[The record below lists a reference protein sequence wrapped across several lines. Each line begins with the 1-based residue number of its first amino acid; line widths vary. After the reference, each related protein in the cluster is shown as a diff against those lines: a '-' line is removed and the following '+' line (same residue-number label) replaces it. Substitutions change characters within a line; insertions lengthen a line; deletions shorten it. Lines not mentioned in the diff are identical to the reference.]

1 MNLAF
6 FYFPFLFSD
15 FFFVFDFLFLLLF
28 SRFSYS
34 CANSSCACGQTGNHS
49 DSGLIDNQNV
59 IKYRTPQA
67 LPQKNNMRSKTDSI
81 APFNEHKSHATRMKA
96 TGTVIATDEPIY
108 VNRIQNQSVNYTNNT
123 NNNNTNNNTINDND
137 YYNSIVNHELIK
149 ANESI
154 IINASK
160 MKSNHKLMGKP
171 PSGEKYLRSFFG
183 LSLDEREMPIT
194 RERSKP
200 LQSNCN
206 TKRSVGDAKKT
217 PKLVGSPKLLRATS
231 TCDAYPNRGRN
242 R

>member
-1 MNLAF
+1 M
-6 FYFPFLFSD
+6 
-15 FFFVFDFLFLLLF
+15 
-28 SRFSYS
+28 
-34 CANSSCACGQTGNHS
+34 SCACGQTGNHS

-59 IKYRTPQA
+59 IKYRTPQL
-67 LPQKNNMRSKTDSI
+67 LPPHKNHMRSKNNSVV
-81 APFNEHKSHATRMKA
+81 PFNEHKLHSTRIKT
-96 TGTVIATDEPIY
+96 TGTVNTTDEPIY
-108 VNRIQNQSVNYTNNT
+108 VNRIQNQSVNYTNN
-123 NNNNTNNNTINDND
+123 NTNNTINDND
-137 YYNSIVNHELIK
+137 YYNSIVKEDMMK

-206 TKRSVGDAKKT
+206 TKRSVGDVKKT
-217 PKLVGSPKLLRATS
+217 TKLVGSPKLLRATS
-231 TCDAYPNRGRN
+231 TSDAYPNRGRN